1 MGRKKRSIVTTIA
14 PETDAKKKTRFQD
27 KFQENV
33 GHKVEEIGKTI
44 GGHKRNL
51 LYGLGIAVVVAAS
64 VIAYFVW
71 TARNEAAGQLALARA
86 IEYHDA
92 VVSNNPTPTG
102 SVRKQFRTATERA
115 QAAIPEFQ
123 LVAEQ
128 YGGHIAQKAKYFIAV
143 NQLTLDRAVGIA
155 ELEALAGSDDHVGK
169 LAKFTL
175 AQTRIDDGR
184 LDEAATLLTELANA
198 SDAVVSKDSVNFE
211 LAKVYEKQGKT
222 QEAVN
227 ILFEIAKAAAEAKD
241 ADGKP
246 LPPGPV
252 SQAAKDKLQKL
263 DPAKAKEIPEAAPTP
278 DPNLINIP

>member
-1 MGRKKRSIVTTIA
+1 MARKKRSIVTTIA

-27 KFQENV
+27 RFQENV

-44 GGHKRNL
+44 GSHRRNL
-51 LYGLGIAVVVAAS
+51 LYGLGILAVVAAS
-64 VIAYFVW
+64 VVAYFVW
-71 TARNEAAGQLALARA
+71 TARNEAAGQLALAKA
-86 IEYHDA
+86 IEFHDA
-92 VVSNNPTPTG
+92 IISNSPTPTG
-102 SVRKQFRTATERA
+102 SVRKQFRSAQERA

-123 LVAEQ
+123 IVAEQ
-128 YGGHIAQKAKYFIAV
+128 YGGHIARKAKYFIAI
-143 NQLTLDRAVGIA
+143 NQLTLDRAVGIS

-175 AQTRIDDGR
+175 AQTRVDDGR
-184 LDEAATLLTELANA
+184 LDEAATLLTELANE

-222 QEAVN
+222 AEAVN
-227 ILFEIAKAAAEAKD
+227 VLFEIAKASSEAKD

-252 SQAAKDKLQKL
+252 AIAAKDKLQKL
-263 DPAKAKEIPEAAPTP
+263 DPEKAKEVPDPAPTP